1 MTAAMLMTAPPPP
14 ATTQLLALID
24 RQIAATGLDL
34 SGLNVVTEA
43 ATGAYATTAVVA
55 ARAGARI
62 VHALARNTQSHGS
75 AADAAREVLSLAAE
89 AGVADRIRV
98 VDGIAPGVLAQC
110 DILTNSGHLR
120 PITAETIRLLPPRAA
135 IGLMFEDWEF
145 RDTDLD
151 LAACRARGVKVAA
164 VNERHPAVGV
174 FPFLGP
180 LCVLLLEEA
189 GVDVASAEVALLCDN
204 PFSPFIEAGLD
215 KAGAQVRV
223 FTDPLQV
230 PDAGWTVVVVALTP
244 GASNRLDVADFA
256 HLSRHAP
263 RALIAQFWGDI
274 DRDAAHQQG
283 FAVWPPSPPRRGH
296 MAILLNALGPEPIVR
311 LQTGGL
317 RAAELAFRGERSVGQ
332 DILQLM

>member
-1 MTAAMLMTAPPPP
+1 MLMTAPPPS

-43 ATGAYATTAVVA
+43 ATGAYAATAVIA

-62 VHALARNTQSHGS
+62 VHALARDTQNHGS

-89 AGVADRIRV
+89 AGVADRIRIV
-98 VDGIAPGVLAQC
+98 ERVTPDMFAQC

-120 PITAETIRLLPPRAA
+120 PITAETIRLLPARAA

-180 LCVLLLEEA
+180 LCVLLLEDA
-189 GVDVASAEVALLCDN
+189 RADISTAEIALLCDN
-204 PFSPFIEAGLD
+204 PFSPFIAAGLD

-230 PDAGWTVVVVALTP
+230 PDADWSVVVVALTP
-244 GASNRLDVADFA
+244 GAHDRLDAAGLA
-256 HLSRHAP
+256 HLSKHAP

-274 DRDAAHQQG
+274 DREAARRHG

-317 RAAELAFRGERSVGQ
+317 RAAELAFRGGHSVGQ
-332 DILQLM
+332 DILQPM